1 MPTPDNDS
9 NQVCQRNI
17 IMCSCG
23 KECKGVKGLKM
34 HQRTWVRVIR
44 VIEKM
49 DEDQRSEFE
58 FVNDDVY
65 IESTNEQMID
75 IDQLANVRIKPR
87 VRLPRS
93 QDKWTA
99 AINFFKAVFEIFI

>member
-34 HQRTWVRVIR
+34 HQRRCR

-58 FVNDDVY
+58 FLNDDVY
-65 IESTNEQMID
+65 TESTNEQMID